1 VSIYAGNGKIV
12 HAPQTGDVVKV
23 VTLASYGRRLVGAV
37 RP

>member
-1 VSIYAGNGKIV
+1 MYAGNGQVV

-23 VTLASYGRRLVGAV
+23 VPFSNYGRRLVGAV